1 VRLARTDLGVFAD
14 LVGWPLE
21 AWQLESLRLEKRQT
35 VLVSPR
41 QCGKSRS
48 LSVLAVWSAFRRP
61 RQVVLVVSAG
71 DEASARLL
79 RSMQLLCDHPLLAG
93 SVVDETQ
100 HRLILSNGSE
110 IRSVPASDRQI
121 RGWSVDLL
129 LIDEA
134 AFLSEDLILSAALP
148 TTSARPD
155 ARIVLASSPWGDTG
169 AFRTLAVAGQDPR
182 NPHTQTFQWRTADAW
197 WISEAAI
204 EAARASMSDLRFRA
218 EYLGEWVPAGDA
230 FFNADDIRDAVADFP
245 LDPDGVG
252 CQGFA
257 GLDWGRR
264 QDAHAVTVAGVL
276 DDFGVNGRPVVVAAW
291 VETSRR
297 RYSAQVDEVVRLA
310 GLWDLTIVSEVNG
323 VGAMPTET
331 LAQRLPFIHV
341 RGSAS
346 SQSSKE
352 NAYGRVS
359 ALLSEGRLVLPQHPE
374 LLRQLAGVVAVP
386 TPSGGLRIAARS
398 EGIHD
403 DLPDSLS
410 LAVAAMPLQ
419 LADPPRRD
427 APEGTVWVETPAG
440 VRVPVPARTAIAE
453 IDWSDV
459 YSGGEAAVP
468 ASDRPAVGEP
478 RNPWMA
484 VYGPVSDDTPQRIGA
499 LRTLP
504 GQRSTMANRAA

>member
-1 VRLARTDLGVFAD
+1 M
-14 LVGWPLE
+14 
-21 AWQLESLRLEKRQT
+21 
-35 VLVSPR
+35 
-41 QCGKSRS
+41 
-48 LSVLAVWSAFRRP
+48 
-61 RQVVLVVSAG
+61 
-71 DEASARLL
+71 L
-79 RSMQLLCDHPLLAG
+79 RSMQSLCDHPLLKG
-93 SVVDETQ
+93 SVTDETQ

-155 ARIVLASSPWGDTG
+155 AKIVLASSPWGDTG
-169 AFRTLAVAGQDPR
+169 AFRTLAEVGQDPR
-182 NPHTQTFQWRTADAW
+182 NPHTVTFQWQTRDAW
-197 WISEAAI
+197 WISEATI

-230 FFNADDIRDAVADFP
+230 FFNIDDVRDAVADFP
-245 LDPDGVG
+245 LDADGG
-252 CQGFA
+252 GGQGFC

-264 QDAHAVTVAGVL
+264 RDAHAVAIAAVL
-276 DDFGVNGRPVVVAAW
+276 GDFGANGRAIVFVPW

-297 RYSAQVDEVVRLA
+297 PYARQVEEVVRLA
-310 GLWDLTIVSEVNG
+310 GMWDLTIVSETNG

-331 LAQRLPFIHV
+331 LAQRLPYIHV
-341 RGSAS
+341 HGVSS

-359 ALLSEGRLVLPQHPE
+359 ALLSEQRLVLPQHAE
-374 LLRQLAGVVAVP
+374 LLRQLAGVTATP

-403 DLPDSLS
+403 DVPDALS
-410 LAVAAMPLQ
+410 LAVAALPLQ

-427 APEGTVWVETPAG
+427 APEGTVWVENAAG
-440 VRVPVPARTAIAE
+440 VRVPVPARTSIAQL
-453 IDWSDV
+453 DWSGV
-459 YSGGEAAVP
+459 YGPGAEAAAEGGE
-468 ASDRPAVGEP
+468 SVGDEP
-478 RNPWMA
+478 PNPWLA
-484 VYGPVSDDTPQRIGA
+484 VYGGQGVDTAQRLAGLRSLPLQRAGLGA
-499 LRTLP
+499 VGGR
-504 GQRSTMANRAA
+504 